1 MQQHIAITYVN
12 SCHSRVTLHREHEIH
27 FDETS
32 KLRISTGS
40 AEAVIALVES
50 YRDVIT
56 EDTVKRMDAADIV
69 DMLRKA
75 GFDMDVI
82 AQLAGRSAA

>member
-12 SCHSRVTLHREHEIH
+12 SCHSQVTLQREHEIH

-40 AEAVIALVES
+40 AEAVIALAEG